1 MGLSSEYMHLMT
13 QKHSKTFLEK
23 ARCSSHWTPAEKT
36 YAKKFVICHQYSNA
50 IPSRIANP
58 VNGMAQNSSWHDL
71 KQGPQKR
78 GFNFWQ
84 NECTWKPSDLRKRKK
99 FKEKNQFLRN
109 FWLSV
114 NFPQLPILAGKHW
127 KINTPHSWN
136 LLGSEAVFRGTRSTK
151 LPS

>member
-58 VNGMAQNSSWHDL
+58 VNGMAQNSAWHDL
-71 KQGPQKR
+71 KQGPQKS

-99 FKEKNQFLRN
+99 IKEKNQIFPN
-109 FWLSV
+109 FWMSAKFSTISDTRWKTVKNQHTSFMKFARLRGSV
-114 NFPQLPILAGKHW
+114 Q
-127 KINTPHSWN
+127 
-136 LLGSEAVFRGTRSTK
+136 RY
-151 LPS
+151 